1 MKGVIQPGDVLTST
15 EFLPNRPQLETDM
28 AKLVFLVRAMT
39 LVRVGFLT
47 AGLPGDL
54 ADIFIT
60 SSVVQSYLYIFFHV
74 AKPDSIDYGRATG
87 TLVAGVCTRF
97 MWRRLGS
104 NDDWNPLARGP
115 TSTEDKGYPP
125 FLGRRLAGRAH
136 CWIVRSIRESRR
148 RDLDGAD
155 GPVRAGRRQRRG
167 E

>member
-1 MKGVIQPGDVLTST
+1 MPST
-15 EFLPNRPQLETDM
+15 RFLCSRRLKVPSHFIPNRPQLETDFAM
-28 AKLVFLVRAMT
+28 LVALIRVMT

-54 ADIFIT
+54 ADIFLT
-60 SSVVQSYLYIFFHV
+60 SPAVQSYIANFFV
-74 AKPDSIDYGRATG
+74 VYVGGAPRG

-104 NDDWNPLARGP
+104 NDDWTPLARGP